1 MDTRADLDTL
11 DHVQAFYFASR
22 GRVNGALFLDATAGT
37 AHLDLDKNDDD
48 LAFTYSC
55 EALQQVS
62 QVAPLRTLSWIELYR

>member
-1 MDTRADLDTL
+1 MDTRAGLDTL
-11 DHVQAFYFASR
+11 DHVQAFYFASY
-22 GRVNGALFLDATAGT
+22 GQVSGAVFFDAMAGT
-37 AHLDLDKNDDD
+37 PHFDLDKNDDD